1 MSTTTSS
8 NPLLNHFRQPAIHLR
23 LPSGGNNWPPGSL
36 NMPETGELPVYPMT
50 AKDELV
56 LKTPDAL
63 MNGDGVVSVIQSCI
77 PSIKNAWLIPVC
89 DLDPILIAIRL
100 TSYGN
105 DMEISSS
112 CPKCNEINE
121 NLVDLGQLLDQVQP
135 PTYPDMAHA
144 NLIIKFKP
152 QSFQSLNAINQAN
165 FEQQSLLR
173 TIASS
178 EISDEQKQAEFK
190 KLLPKITELTVQALI
205 DGIES
210 ISADGAVVSNSAHIR
225 EFIDNCDRKTY
236 EAMKSQVEKIGQAN
250 KTQDL
255 EIECAECKEKYK
267 TELTFENSN
276 FFV

>member
-1 MSTTTSS
+1 MITTPSI
-8 NPLLNHFRQPAIHLR
+8 NPLANHFRQPAIHLR
-23 LPSGGNNWPPGSL
+23 LPSGGNNWPTGSL
-36 NMPETGELPVYPMT
+36 DMPETGELPVYPMT

-77 PSIKNAWLIPVC
+77 PSIKSAWLIPIC

-105 DMEISSS
+105 DMEISSL
-112 CPKCNEINE
+112 CPKCNETNE
-121 NLVDLGQLLDQVQP
+121 NLVDLGQLLDTLP
-135 PTYPDMAHA
+135 PPLYPDLTHEK
-144 NLIIKFKP
+144 LTFKFKP
-152 QSFQSLNAINQAN
+152 QSFQSLNSINQAK

-173 TIASS
+173 TISSS
-178 EISDEQKQAEFK
+178 EVSDDQKQSEFK

-210 ISADGAVVSNSAHIR
+210 IVVDDVVVSNTAHVR

-236 EAMKSQVEKIGQAN
+236 ETLKSHVEKIGLAN

-255 EIECAECKEKYK
+255 EIECTECKEPYK
-267 TELTFENSN
+267 TELAFENSN